1 MKPVNDVDFEVLEKA
16 QYKKIDRL
24 IDQLE
29 LTANDHVL
37 EIGCGWGAAAIR
49 AVQRTGCK
57 WTGITISKEQLEWG
71 QKKVV
76 EAGLEGRIE
85 LKFQDYRYA
94 ISREDCFK
102 RQF

>member
-1 MKPVNDVDFEVLEKA
+1 MDFVELEKA

-29 LTANDHVL
+29 LKADDHVL

-49 AVQRTGCK
+49 AVQRSGCK

-85 LKFQDYRYA
+85 LKFQDYR
-94 ISREDCFK
+94 
-102 RQF
+102 